1 MFTPHVP
8 HVHLKHLTDNKH
20 ENFLSKPTFPFP
32 RNLLFGQVFSRRR
45 LIIPL
50 DIEQTTSWHFELGP
64 SHFSFLTDRRR
75 PKFT

>member
-50 DIEQTTSWHFELGP
+50 DIEQTTSWHLPALLQHQQRKEVA
-64 SHFSFLTDRRR
+64 S
-75 PKFT
+75 